1 MRRCLMPLL
10 GLALLAGCRGYES
23 IEVDGTRRDFL
34 LHVPEGAAPAE
45 GRPLVIAFHGAYST
59 PDATEDYTGL
69 STLADAENFVVVYPK
84 GKQRLWNDGR
94 IPDAYDD
101 VAFTA
106 ALIDHLIA
114 GEDVDPDRVFVTGI
128 SNGGFMAHRIG
139 CDLGDRVAAIAPVA
153 GTLSQELLEVCEPAG
168 PVAMMMFMGTDDD
181 LVPYEGG
188 ELGGKLGAGI
198 FGTMLSARDTA
209 EQWAGFEGCVGEP
222 ALETL
227 NAVALAGGAPKNMGM
242 DAEKFFN
249 STNQQEL
256 LDAIQ
261 LILGEV
267 TDCTIDLTMTDEGPP
282 DPIQVP

>member
-1 MRRCLMPLL
+1 MPLL

-34 LHVPEGAAPAE
+34 LHVPAGAAPAE

-69 STLADAENFVVVYPK
+69 STLADAEDFVVVYPK

-114 GEDVDPDRVFVTGI
+114 SEDVDPDRVFVTGI

-222 ALETL
+222 ALETR
-227 NAVALAGGAPKNMGM
+227 NAVDDGTQVETLRYAGCDERGPVVLHTIVGGGHSWPGADEATGLGPVS
-242 DAEKFFN
+242 AE
-249 STNQQEL
+249 
-256 LDAIQ
+256 LDASAEMWAFFSA
-261 LILGEV
+261 L
-267 TDCTIDLTMTDEGPP
+267 
-282 DPIQVP
+282 